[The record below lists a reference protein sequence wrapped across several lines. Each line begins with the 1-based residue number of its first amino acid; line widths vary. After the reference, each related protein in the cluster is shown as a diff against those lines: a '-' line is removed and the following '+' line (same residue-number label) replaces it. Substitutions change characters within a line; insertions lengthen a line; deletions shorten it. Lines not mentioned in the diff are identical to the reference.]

1 MGAAHADH
9 ARSALGRDVGSVVA
23 CQSGATSGMSDQYEP
38 IAISIREVARR
49 LQIGKSTA
57 HRLVTSGEI
66 PGFLVGHTWRVLERD
81 YQNYIDRKRAEAE
94 EFYRR
99 AGKAS

>member
-1 MGAAHADH
+1 V
-9 ARSALGRDVGSVVA
+9 SE
-23 CQSGATSGMSDQYEP
+23 YEP

-57 HRLVTSGEI
+57 HRLVTKGEI
-66 PGFLVGHTWRVLERD
+66 PGFLVGQTWRVLERD
-81 YQNYIDRKRAEAE
+81 FEAYIERKRVEAE

-99 AGKAS
+99 AGRAS